1 MLTFEFVGFYEDGS
15 VFYQH
20 ADTENEMKFADI
32 DQSKL
37 KTLALTGKNKTFG
50 VSMNGL
56 FNINGVDTRFED
68 CPEGLEY
75 RPIYF
80 RRIRQNFMPDMIETI
95 TKYAVGIQATVDGKN
110 IQKILLVD
118 DYGNLEVINK
128 K

>member
-1 MLTFEFVGFYEDGS
+1 MTFEFVCIYVDGQ
-15 VFYQH
+15 VVYQH
-20 ADTENEMKFADI
+20 ADTPNEVQFGDI

-37 KTLALTGKNKTFG
+37 KTLMLRGKGKTFG
-50 VSMNGL
+50 VSMSGL
-56 FNINGVDTRFED
+56 FNINGVDLRFED

-95 TKYAVGIQATVDGKN
+95 TKYAVGIQATIEGKN

-118 DYGNLEVINK
+118 EYGNLEVISK
-128 K
+128 